1 MDERE
6 QELFDAIKQQL
17 QYKYQHMAEI
27 QRMTAEVKE
36 ALERND
42 TVSAELILKMRG
54 KEMEQCDTCIHN
66 LEVFIESINENQQK
80 ELRKLLKGET
90 NIALWKDRIE
100 ELKNLVMRIDYVTK
114 KTIQLDQV
122 ISIRLAGT
130 DSFYHAMKK

>member
-66 LEVFIESINENQQK
+66 LEVLIESINENQQK

-90 NIALWKDRIE
+90 NIALWEDRIE

-122 ISIRLAGT
+122 ISLRLAGT